1 MDRNYSAFGFLV
13 TGIQPIIPKGHPLTH
28 VPAGRADVRPTK
40 YKFTCGEGA
49 GFSLHHTFLRTL
61 QQVQSPMAELLPFI
75 TYQLAQQASSSAPV
89 ILLQILL

>member
-1 MDRNYSAFGFLV
+1 MNEKFYRTCIVIYADNEKICNYSAFSFIA

-61 QQVQSPMAELLPFI
+61 QQVQSPMAE
-75 TYQLAQQASSSAPV
+75 
-89 ILLQILL
+89 